1 MQKSFLLSLV
11 LITGCCSPILAQ
23 QKVAFQPSGVVVL
36 DNTDPWERGKV
47 NSDNKLTLV
56 DLQGK
61 KLFRNSGLS
70 VCESIGSSHAIA
82 TDPVRLSI
90 WVIENVGHCIRRYD
104 LSGKET
110 LKIANVHGSSIAV
123 DVETGNLWALV
134 GPHLNEGAV
143 VIYNTRGEQI
153 KTIDVTGWD
162 IVYDRK
168 AKAFWVADKELKKID
183 AATGKVFF
191 SIMISQW
198 TATTL
203 DVDQTRG
210 HAWVHV
216 SEHTDIRG
224 TKNRLLKFDERGAPL
239 LGLDRGELWC
249 NKIAVDSVTGSCWLR
264 RGIEGIERLSA
275 EGKSETVLKQP
286 CLTLQVERQGSHL
299 WLVTA
304 DEIQKTS
311 PEGKVV
317 KRMPLSGKTTMAW
330 IGLLE

>member
-1 MQKSFLLSLV
+1 MQNRLLISCVV
-11 LITGCCSPILAQ
+11 LTCCCSPVPGQ

-36 DNTDPWERGKV
+36 DNTDPWQQGKV
-47 NSDNKLTLV
+47 NTDNKVTLV
-56 DLQGK
+56 DQQGK
-61 KLFRNSGLS
+61 QLFRNSGLS

-90 WVIENVGHCIRRYD
+90 WVIENVGNCIRRYD

-110 LKIANVHGSSIAV
+110 LKIANVRGSSIAV
-123 DVETGNLWALV
+123 DVETGHLWALV
-134 GPHLNEGAV
+134 GPHLNEGAI
-143 VIYNTRGEQI
+143 VIYDTHGEQV

-168 AKAFWVADKELKKID
+168 AKALWVADKELKKID
-183 AATGKVFF
+183 AATGKVLFT
-191 SIMISQW
+191 IMISTW

-216 SEHTDIRG
+216 SEHTDIKG
-224 TKNRLLKFDERGAPL
+224 STNRLLKFDERGAPL
-239 LGLDRGELWC
+239 LRLERGEQWC
-249 NKIAVDSVTGSCWLR
+249 NKISVDSVTGSCWLR
-264 RGIEGIERLSA
+264 RGTDGIERISA
-275 EGKSETVLKQP
+275 EGKSEAILKHP
-286 CLTLQVERQGSHL
+286 CLTLQVERKGSHL

-304 DEIQKTS
+304 EDILKLS
-311 PEGKVV
+311 PDGKAVH
-317 KRMPLSGKTTMAW
+317 RLPLSGKTTMAW